1 MVWTTVS
8 MPTAL
13 ADDNDV
19 TPYIALKG
27 PKGDVLGKVATEYV
41 DPSDE
46 SVYVHEHDSY
56 RSAMAFLFTKPSHT
70 EAIGQTEDVVDVDED
85 RLTVDPMNED
95 ES

>member
-56 RSAMAFLFTKPSHT
+56 RDAMEFLFAEPSYT
-70 EAIGQTEDVVDVDED
+70 EAIGQTEEVVNVDED
-85 RLTVDPMNED
+85 KLTVDLVD
-95 ES
+95 E

>member
-1 MVWTTVS
+1 

-27 PKGDVLGKVATEYV
+27 PKGDVLGKVATEYI
-41 DPSDE
+41 DPSDD

-56 RSAMAFLFTKPSHT
+56 RGAMQFLFTKPSHT
-70 EAIGQTEDVVDVDED
+70 EAIGQTEEVVDVDED
-85 RLTVDPMNED
+85 KLTVDPMNED

>member
-27 PKGDVLGKVATEYV
+27 PKGDVLGTVATEYV
-41 DPSDE
+41 DPSND

-56 RSAMAFLFTKPSHT
+56 RSAMAFLFSKPSES
-70 EAIGQTEDVVDVDED
+70 EAIGQTDEVVDVDED
-85 RLTVDPMNED
+85 RLTVDPMDENE
-95 ES
+95 S